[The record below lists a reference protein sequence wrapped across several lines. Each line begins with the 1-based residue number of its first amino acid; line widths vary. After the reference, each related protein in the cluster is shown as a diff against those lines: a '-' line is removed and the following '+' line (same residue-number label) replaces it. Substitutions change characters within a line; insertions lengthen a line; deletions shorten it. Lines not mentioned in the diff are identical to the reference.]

1 MLFGYRITDYMDKKI
16 TKAQQHN
23 VRPIGTRQQR
33 FEVACKDRSRRGVRR
48 ERVVQEC
55 LLREDGTAACTCHKT
70 KVLHLPCSHIIAACV
85 ESGVQ
90 PTTFVLLISQKRQ
103 SHVLG
108 TRRYTGSEYLE
119 RSLRI
124 VRSHGTFQIQRLR
137 RKALAVGRHVVS
149 GMLWM
154 SLSSAR
160 WQDGAAS
167 VTITDTTTRSV
178 R

>member
-1 MLFGYRITDYMDKKI
+1 MHNLSLDVHGFCCICRFSRLGQPFSAVWV
-16 TKAQQHN
+16 TKM
-23 VRPIGTRQQR
+23 
-33 FEVACKDRSRRGVRR
+33 
-48 ERVVQEC
+48 
-55 LLREDGTAACTCHKT
+55 
-70 KVLHLPCSHIIAACV
+70 
-85 ESGVQ
+85 
-90 PTTFVLLISQKRQ
+90 Q
-103 SHVLG
+103 SWVDAW
-108 TRRYTGSEYLE
+108 E

-137 RKALAVGRHVVS
+137 RKALPVGRHVVS

-178 R
+178 Q